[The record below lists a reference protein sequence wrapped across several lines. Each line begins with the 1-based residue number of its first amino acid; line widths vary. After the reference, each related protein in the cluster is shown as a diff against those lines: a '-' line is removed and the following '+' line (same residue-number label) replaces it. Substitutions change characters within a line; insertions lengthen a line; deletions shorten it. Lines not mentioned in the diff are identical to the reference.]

1 MTMGSKANYDLIIFG
16 ASGYTGQY
24 VIEYVYRAVELD
36 LKNQLGDKKV
46 KLKWAVAGR
55 SMDKLAK
62 VLMAA
67 HLSNPGFDHGS
78 IDMIFCDAS
87 DESSINDMAAQ
98 TKILLNCVGPFR
110 FSGEKVVKA
119 CVAQGTH
126 HVDISGEPQ
135 FLETMQLKYNDEAEK
150 KGIYIVGSCGFD
162 SIPSDLGQ
170 TVVHQ
175 SMNGP
180 VNTIETFLKCTTPPD
195 ESGAVINFA
204 TWQSAIYGFSM
215 AHELKSVRRAM
226 FPDRLPKLKPA
237 LEKRSALHW
246 NPLVKSWCMDFP
258 GSDRSVMNRTQRA
271 RYHREN
277 KRPVQIMCFAQFSSL
292 FSALMMM
299 LIGMF
304 FGFLAMY
311 KAGRWLLEKYPAFFS
326 MGMVSKQGPTRRMA
340 ENTNFEMT
348 LYGRGWKGED
358 EGSLTDF
365 GTETTEVTVTV
376 KGRNIGYGATC
387 EMLVQSAITILKESD
402 KIPGSG
408 GVLTPGFAFKDTSL
422 IRRLNENGVT
432 FDVTVNNINSIAK
445 S

>member
-1 MTMGSKANYDLIIFG
+1 
-16 ASGYTGQY
+16 
-24 VIEYVYRAVELD
+24 
-36 LKNQLGDKKV
+36 
-46 KLKWAVAGR
+46 
-55 SMDKLAK
+55 
-62 VLMAA
+62 
-67 HLSNPGFDHGS
+67 
-78 IDMIFCDAS
+78 
-87 DESSINDMAAQ
+87 
-98 TKILLNCVGPFR
+98 
-110 FSGEKVVKA
+110 
-119 CVAQGTH
+119 
-126 HVDISGEPQ
+126 
-135 FLETMQLKYNDEAEK
+135 
-150 KGIYIVGSCGFD
+150 
-162 SIPSDLGQ
+162 
-170 TVVHQ
+170 
-175 SMNGP
+175 
-180 VNTIETFLKCTTPPD
+180 
-195 ESGAVINFA
+195 
-204 TWQSAIYGFSM
+204 
-215 AHELKSVRRAM
+215 
-226 FPDRLPKLKPA
+226 
-237 LEKRSALHW
+237 
-246 NPLVKSWCMDFP
+246 
-258 GSDRSVMNRTQRA
+258 
-271 RYHREN
+271 
-277 KRPVQIMCFAQFSSL
+277 
-292 FSALMMM
+292 MMM

-432 FDVTVNNINSIAK
+432 FDVTVNNIIAK